1 MLRGSRSWIVS
12 IPAVALVSLAAC
24 AVAVVSAGA
33 VGAQQTLTGEQLT
46 GTPRITSA
54 NCTVTG
60 PSTFSY
66 TVTGVA
72 TGPYP
77 GRFTEFGTV
86 ETLERTRSVV
96 SRFRAVFAITPDPAV
111 PNPTFE
117 RVVGAKTLL
126 APLSGEADCDSQA
139 FGDVDRFSLFVTH
152 RYSAVIETVGNEAC
166 FDEGIGSVQMLLA
179 GTPEGPLAE
188 FREDFTSSLSQA
200 ACGDEDDEDDED
212 DEEDDEEDEGDDD
225 DD

>member
-1 MLRGSRSWIVS
+1 MARSHRFWIL
-12 IPAVALVSLAAC
+12 PAAALALVSLAAC

-33 VGAQQTLTGEQLT
+33 VGAQQTLTGEQFI

-54 NCTVTG
+54 DCRVTG
-60 PSTFSY
+60 PSTFTY
-66 TVTGVA
+66 TATGVA

-96 SRFRAVFAITPDPAV
+96 RRFRAVFAITPDPAE

-117 RVVGAKTLL
+117 RIVGAKTLL

-152 RYSAVIETVGNEAC
+152 RYSAIIETAGNETC
-166 FDEGIGSVQMLLA
+166 FDEGIGSIQMLVA
-179 GTPEGPLAE
+179 GTPDGPLAE
-188 FREDFTSSLSQA
+188 FREDFTSVLGQA
-200 ACGDEDDEDDED
+200 ACDDEDD
-212 DEEDDEEDEGDDD
+212 DEDDD
-225 DD
+225 D

>member
-1 MLRGSRSWIVS
+1 MTVRLRSCVL
-12 IPAVALVSLAAC
+12 PAKVIALVSIAAC
-24 AVAVVSAGA
+24 AVAAVSARAA
-33 VGAQQTLTGEQLT
+33 VEQPTLTGEEFV

-60 PSTFSY
+60 PSTFAY
-66 TVTGVA
+66 TVTGIA

-96 SRFRAVFAITPDPAV
+96 SRFRAVFAITPDPAE

-139 FGDVDRFSLFVTH
+139 PGDVDRFSLLVTH
-152 RYSAVIETVGNEAC
+152 RYSAVIETAEGETC
-166 FDEGIGSVQMLLA
+166 SDEGIGSIQMLLA
-179 GTPEGPLAE
+179 GTPEGALAE
-188 FREDFTSSLSQA
+188 FREDFTSTLSQA
-200 ACGDEDDEDDED
+200 ACGDDDDDDEDDED
-212 DEEDDEEDEGDDD
+212 DDDD
-225 DD
+225 